1 MKRKGDMLMRISLAY
16 GCAVSLFLIGC
27 GEKGPNPKA
36 TSNGGGLHDSANAS
50 PKSETKAEA
59 PPAST
64 DVKPSVADST
74 SKAAPASPEPEPSK
88 PQSIELPRKFLQPI
102 EEIVKSDRFP
112 WRDVPRGEVVLG
124 NVPLKIDGIITLWG
138 ESNAKRGMLMPEAIP
153 GIPVARKFEAI
164 YVYQTAFFSA
174 PDGTPIAKLVF
185 QYADG
190 TSAESQICYG
200 THVRDWYQPKGGPEE
215 LIDPKSKLVWSGP
228 NSLAPASNP
237 NQLQLFIAELPNPH
251 PENKVNEIDVV
262 SMKGPAA
269 ICIMAMTTGPAGL
282 LKVEPQAEPK
292 VDETPKAD
300 K

>member
-1 MKRKGDMLMRISLAY
+1 MKRKGDMLMRISFAC
-16 GCAVSLFLIGC
+16 GCAVALFLMGC
-27 GEKGPNPKA
+27 GDNGLNPKP
-36 TSNGGGLHDSANAS
+36 TSNGGGLQESANAS
-50 PKSETKAEA
+50 PGSEAKADVHT
-59 PPAST
+59 AST
-64 DVKPSVADST
+64 DLSTSEVDST
-74 SKAAPASPEPEPSK
+74 SKAAPAIPEPDSSK

-102 EEIVKSDRFP
+102 DEIAKSDQFP

-124 NVPLKIDGIITLWG
+124 NVPLKIEGIMTLWG

-153 GIPVARKFEAI
+153 GIPVARKFEAL

-190 TSAESQICYG
+190 TSAEGQICYG
-200 THVRDWYQPKGGPEE
+200 THVRDWWQPKGGPEE

-228 NSLAPASNP
+228 NSLAPANNP
-237 NQLQLFIAELPNPH
+237 NQLQLFITELHNPH
-251 PENKVNEIDVV
+251 PENRVNTIDVV

-282 LKVEPQAEPK
+282 LKVEPPAEPK
-292 VDETPKAD
+292 VDETPK
-300 K
+300 KGE